1 MARNNTIQL
10 LRGDMSASPSTELN
24 YEAGEPVID
33 TQGST
38 TGDTWALHIG
48 EGTSPA
54 STDKFFIGGGA
65 GGTWSSA
72 TASKPEFILKNTTND
87 ANSSV
92 LKFTKDKGAA
102 GAAGDDI
109 GIIEFIA
116 DNAAE
121 QQTSY
126 AKILAEIGTGGHTA
140 GDEAGKLSFFV
151 AESSGTASQLTAG
164 LVLQGE

>member
-33 TQGST
+33 TQGSS

-72 TASKPEFILKNTTND
+72 TASKP
-87 ANSSV
+87 
-92 LKFTKDKGAA
+92 
-102 GAAGDDI
+102 
-109 GIIEFIA
+109 
-116 DNAAE
+116 
-121 QQTSY
+121 
-126 AKILAEIGTGGHTA
+126 
-140 GDEAGKLSFFV
+140 
-151 AESSGTASQLTAG
+151 QLI
-164 LVLQGE
+164 